1 MNTLYVTSEDVF
13 LGIEGENIIVKKD
26 EKTLMRVP
34 IHNVEAVVTF
44 NYVGASPALMKNAV
58 KEELI

>member
-44 NYVGASPALMKNAV
+44 NYEIGRAHV
-58 KEELI
+58 